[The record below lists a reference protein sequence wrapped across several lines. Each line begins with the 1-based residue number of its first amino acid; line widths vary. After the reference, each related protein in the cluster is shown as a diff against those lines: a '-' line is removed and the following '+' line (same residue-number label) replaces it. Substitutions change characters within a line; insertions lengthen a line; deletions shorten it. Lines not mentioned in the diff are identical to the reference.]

1 MGPSLGAL
9 AMLQAQ
15 RAWPGTFA
23 ALFLQSGSFFVPR
36 FDRHES
42 RFARYPRIVRFVRQV
57 LRTTSYRDVVP
68 VTLTCGRAEENVHN
82 NRLMAMSLA
91 RQGYAAQL
99 HEVPG
104 LHDFDAWRD
113 AFNPHLARLLASLWS
128 PR

>member
-1 MGPSLGAL
+1 
-9 AMLQAQ
+9 MLQAQ

-82 NRLMAMSLA
+82 NRLMATSLA

-113 AFNPHLARLLASLWS
+113 AFNPHLARLLVSLWS

>member
-1 MGPSLGAL
+1 
-9 AMLQAQ
+9 
-15 RAWPGTFA
+15 
-23 ALFLQSGSFFVPR
+23 
-36 FDRHES
+36 
-42 RFARYPRIVRFVRQV
+42 
-57 LRTTSYRDVVP
+57 
-68 VTLTCGRAEENVHN
+68 
-82 NRLMAMSLA
+82 MATSLA